1 MANKTLTTQ
10 IILRNGT
17 TDEWKASTKILKL
30 GEVGIDTTKNEIRIG
45 DGEHTWKDLKIAGA
59 DQAAIQALIDQAE
72 DKVTVVQAGDG
83 TIDEA
88 LATIAAP
95 SQGDMAIIEQKF
107 GDVLKADG
115 TRTSRT
121 AYSYDGEKWCAMDG
135 NYNAENVYFD
145 SDLIYTAPIG
155 VKTVPASGSGT
166 ISAAGKNV
174 KEVLASILA
183 KEKNPDKTNPAV
195 SFNTQDGFGTYEIG
209 TKKNL
214 SYTASLSA
222 GSYTYGPATGIA
234 AQSWSVSCTGIADAK
249 TSATGTFE
257 NVVAEATAKTITA
270 TATYNEGA
278 VPNTNLGNKYPAGK
292 IAAGSASKTSKE
304 FVGVRYMFWGPM
316 TTDEALNSAGIRGL
330 AHNKAAGTGDL
341 AQFSA
346 GAGAKKV
353 IVAVPSGR
361 KITKV
366 IMPSALNADVTALFV
381 KQSTTVPV
389 EGANGY
395 TAAAYDVYI
404 YQPASIDAGETY
416 IVTIG

>member
-17 TDEWKASTKILKL
+17 TSEWEASTKILKL

-72 DKVTVVQAGDG
+72 DKVTVVKAGDG

-88 LATIAAP
+88 LATIISP
-95 SQGDMAIIEQKF
+95 SQGDIAIIEQKF
-107 GDVLKADG
+107 GDVAKADG

-135 NYNAENVYFD
+135 NYNAKNVYFD
-145 SDLIYTAPIG
+145 GDFTYTNAIGAIGAPSGGSGKLAASGKSVEEFMASILAQEANPTTTKPAAS
-155 VKTVPASGSGT
+155 VKITSGSGT
-166 ISAAGKNV
+166 
-174 KEVLASILA
+174 
-183 KEKNPDKTNPAV
+183 
-195 SFNTQDGFGTYEIG
+195 FEIG
-209 TKKNL
+209 THKNI

-222 GSYTYGPATGIA
+222 GSYTYGPATGIVA
-234 AQSWSVSCTGIADAK
+234 GTVTASFDGQTKTG
-249 TSATGTFE
+249 ATGTFD
-257 NVVAEATAKTITA
+257 NVIADGTKRLSVSITH
-270 TATYNEGA
+270 NEGT
-278 VPNTNLGNKYPAGK
+278 VPKTNLGNPYAEGK
-292 IAAGSASKTSKE
+292 ITAGTKTATASQTL
-304 FVGVRYMFWGPM
+304 VGVRYMFWGPV
-316 TTDEALNSAGIRGL
+316 TTDIELNSANIRTLGHKEASASKTL
-330 AHNKAAGTGDL
+330 DT
-341 AQFSA
+341 FSA

-353 IVAVPSGR
+353 IVAVPAGK

-381 KQSTTVPV
+381 KQGTQVDV
-389 EGANGY
+389 EGAESY
-395 TAAAYDVYI
+395 AAAKYDVYV

-416 IVTIG
+416 SVTIG

>member
-1 MANKTLTTQ
+1 MAEKTLTTQ

-17 TDEWKASTKILKL
+17 TTEWEASTKVLQK
-30 GEVGIDTTKNEIRIG
+30 GEVGIDTAKNEIRIG

-59 DQAAIQALIDQAE
+59 DQAAIQALIDKAE
-72 DKVTVVQAGDG
+72 DKVSVLLVEGNETD
-83 TIDEA
+83 TEM
-88 LATIAAP
+88 LATIANPA
-95 SQGDMAIIEQKF
+95 QGDMAIVERA
-107 GDVLKADG
+107 V
-115 TRTSRT
+115 TSGSKVNSHT
-121 AYSYDGEKWCAMDG
+121 AYAYDGEKWCAMDG
-135 NYNAENVYFD
+135 NYNAENVYFN

-183 KEKNPDKTNPAV
+183 EEKNPSKTNPAV

-222 GSYTYGPATGIA
+222 GSYTYGPATGIT
-234 AQSWSVSCTGIADAK
+234 AQSWSVNCTGIADAK

-257 NVVAEATAKTITA
+257 NVVAEKTPKTITA

-278 VPNTNLGNKYPAGK
+278 VPKTNLGNDYPAGK
-292 IAAGSASKTSKE
+292 IAAGSSSKISDK
-304 FVGVRYMFWGPM
+304 FVGVRYMFWGPV
-316 TTDEALNSAGIRGL
+316 TTDIELNSANIRAL
-330 AHNKAAGTGDL
+330 AKKKAVGNGALNTFG
-341 AQFSA
+341 A

-353 IVAVPSGR
+353 IVAVPAD
-361 KITKV
+361 KKVTKV
-366 IMPSALNADVTALFV
+366 IMPSALNADVTALFI
-381 KQSTTVPV
+381 KQSTTVSV
-389 EGANGY
+389 EGVNGY
-395 TAAAYDVYI
+395 AGAAYNVYV

-416 IVTIG
+416 TVTIG

>member
-10 IILRNGT
+10 INLRNGT
-17 TDEWKASTKILKL
+17 TTEWEASTKILKL

-45 DGEHTWKDLKIAGA
+45 DGEHTWENLKIAGA

-88 LATIAAP
+88 LATIATP
-95 SQGDMAIIEQKF
+95 SQGDMAIVEQKF
-107 GDVLKADG
+107 GDVEKADG

-121 AYSYDGEKWCAMDG
+121 AYSYDGAKWCAMDG

-145 SDLIYTAPIG
+145 DDLTYTAAIG
-155 VKTVPASGSGT
+155 VLAKPSGSAKL
-166 ISAAGKNV
+166 AAKGKNI
-174 KEVLASILA
+174 KQVLASVLA
-183 KEKNPDKTNPAV
+183 KKENPSKTNPAV
-195 SFNTQDGFGTYEIG
+195 SFNSLGGLGTYEIG

-222 GSYTYGPATGIA
+222 GSYTYGPATGIT
-234 AQSWSVSCTGIADAK
+234 AQSWSVNCTGIADAK

-257 NVVAEATAKTITA
+257 NVVAEATPKTITA

-278 VPNTNLGNKYPAGK
+278 VPKNNLGDDYPDGK
-292 IAAGSASKTSKE
+292 IAAGSASKTSDK
-304 FVGVRYMFWGPM
+304 FVGVRYMFWGPV
-316 TTDEALNSAGIRGL
+316 TTNIELNSANIRALG
-330 AHNKAAGTGDL
+330 HNKAVGTGAL
-341 AQFSA
+341 ETF
-346 GAGAKKV
+346 GAVEGAKKV
-353 IVAVPSGR
+353 IVAVPADR

-366 IMPSALNADVTALFV
+366 LMPSALNADVTALFV
-381 KQSTTVPV
+381 KQSTTVSV

-395 TAAAYDVYI
+395 AGAAYNVYV

-416 IVTIG
+416 TVTIG

>member
-17 TDEWKASTKILKL
+17 TAEWEASTKKLKK

-88 LATIAAP
+88 LATITSP
-95 SQGDMAIIEQKF
+95 SQGDMAIVEQKF

-145 SDLIYTAPIG
+145 DDLTYTAPIG

-183 KEKNPDKTNPAV
+183 EEKNPVT
-195 SFNTQDGFGTYEIG
+195 TQPSASVTLSGGGTVEVG
-209 TKKNL
+209 THRNI

-222 GSYTYGPATGIA
+222 GSYTYGPDTGVVA
-234 AQSWSVSCTGIADAK
+234 GTVTASFDGKTKTG
-249 TSATGTFE
+249 ATGTFE
-257 NVVAEATAKTITA
+257 NVVADGTKRLSVSI
-270 TATYNEGA
+270 TYNEGT
-278 VPNTNLGNKYPAGK
+278 VPKTNLGNPYAEGK
-292 IAAGSASKTSKE
+292 IAAGTKNATASQT
-304 FVGVRYMFWGPM
+304 FVGVRHMFYGPM
-316 TTDEALNSAGIRGL
+316 TTDAELNSENIRKLKHEEASRKTIDTFG
-330 AHNKAAGTGDL
+330 
-341 AQFSA
+341 A
-346 GAGAKKV
+346 GAGAVKV
-353 IVAVPSGR
+353 VVAVPASMNV
-361 KITKV
+361 TKV
-366 IMPSALNADVTALFV
+366 LMPSAMNADATASFI
-381 KQSTTVPV
+381 KQAGSIQV
-389 EGANGY
+389 EGAEGF
-395 TAAAYDVYI
+395 TATAYNVWV
-404 YQPASIDAGETY
+404 YQPASIDSTETY
-416 IVTIG
+416 AVTIG

>member
-17 TDEWKASTKILKL
+17 SSEWEASTKILKL

-95 SQGDMAIIEQKF
+95 SQGDMAIVEQKF
-107 GDVLKADG
+107 GDVAKADG

-145 SDLIYTAPIG
+145 SDLTYTAPIG
-155 VKTVPASGSGT
+155 VMTVPSSGAGK

-174 KEVLASILA
+174 KQVLDSILA
-183 KEKNPDKTNPAV
+183 EEKNPVT
-195 SFNTQDGFGTYEIG
+195 TQPSASVTLKGGGTVEVG
-209 TKKNL
+209 THKNI

-222 GSYTYGPATGIA
+222 GSYTYGPATGVVA
-234 AQSWSVSCTGIADAK
+234 GTVTASFDGQTKTG
-249 TSATGTFE
+249 ATGAFD
-257 NVVAEATAKTITA
+257 NVVATETPKTLSVSITH
-270 TATYNEGA
+270 NEGT
-278 VPNTNLGNKYPAGK
+278 VPKTNLGNPYAEGK
-292 IAAGSASKTSKE
+292 IAAGTKTATASQTL
-304 FVGVRYMFWGPM
+304 VGVRHMFYGPM
-316 TTDEALNSAGIRGL
+316 TTDAELNSENIRKL
-330 AHNKAAGTGDL
+330 KHEEASRKTIGTFG
-341 AQFSA
+341 A
-346 GAGAKKV
+346 GAGAVKV
-353 IVAVPSGR
+353 VVAVPASMNV
-361 KITKV
+361 TKV
-366 IMPSALNADVTALFV
+366 LMPSAMNADATASFV
-381 KQSTTVPV
+381 KQAGSVQI
-389 EGANGY
+389 EGAEGF
-395 TAAAYDVYI
+395 TAAAYNVWV
-404 YQPASIDAGETY
+404 YQPASIDSTETY
-416 IVTIG
+416 AVTIG

>member
-17 TDEWKASTKILKL
+17 TTEWEASTKILKL

-72 DKVTVVQAGDG
+72 DKVTVVAAGDG

-95 SQGDMAIIEQKF
+95 SQGDMAIVEQKF
-107 GDVLKADG
+107 GDVAKADG

-145 SDLIYTAPIG
+145 DDLTYTAAIG
-155 VKTVPASGSGT
+155 VLPKPSGSAKL
-166 ISAAGKNV
+166 AAKGKNI
-174 KEVLASILA
+174 KQVLASVLA
-183 KEKNPDKTNPAV
+183 KKENPSKTNPAV
-195 SFNTQDGFGTYEIG
+195 SFNSLGGLGTYEIG
-209 TKKNL
+209 TKRNL

-222 GSYTYGPATGIA
+222 GSYTYGPATGIT
-234 AQSWSVSCTGIADAK
+234 AQSWSVSCTGVDGAK
-249 TSATGTFE
+249 TSATGVFE
-257 NVVAEATAKTITA
+257 NVVAEATPKTITA

-278 VPNTNLGNKYPAGK
+278 VPKTNLGDNYPDGK
-292 IAAGSASKTSKE
+292 IEAGSASKTSDK
-304 FVGVRYMFWGPM
+304 FIGVRYMFWGPV
-316 TTDEALNSAGIRGL
+316 TTDIELNSASIRAL
-330 AHNKAAGTGDL
+330 ANKKAVGTGTLDT
-341 AQFSA
+341 FGA

-353 IVAVPSGR
+353 IVAVPADR
-361 KITKV
+361 KISKV
-366 IMPSALNADVTALFV
+366 LMPSALNADVTALFV
-381 KQSTTVPV
+381 KQSTTVSV

-395 TAAAYDVYI
+395 AGAAYNVYV

-416 IVTIG
+416 SVTIG